1 MERKGFMMNGQP
13 LSALQLLF
21 MVMLSVGLMNHV
33 IIIPFMLEAA
43 HRDAWIAALGALAG
57 LLVWLPLLYFIAKQL
72 NGERL
77 FDWLKSR
84 FSSAAAY
91 AVAGVSSAFLLLHSF
106 VTLNDTVTFT
116 TTSYLTATPRWALI
130 LVIVA
135 VCFYNSYQG
144 IDSIANTSMIICPFV
159 IVFGFFVMLSTTP
172 HKDYSLL
179 RPALEHGVGPVLNGM
194 MYAGAGYAEVIVL
207 LFLSHRLP
215 RPFSWKTLA
224 AIAVFTA
231 ELSIG
236 PTIGAITEFGPE
248 QATRLRYP
256 AFEQWRMV
264 SLGTYIEHVDFL
276 SVYQWL
282 SGAFIRISLSTALI
296 VELFP
301 IRHPQTR
308 RWVLIVLYLAITLAA
323 LAPVS
328 DEQFLH
334 VVKHGVLPASL
345 LFSLALSV
353 VLSGFAL
360 LAYRKKKRGMT

>member
-1 MERKGFMMNGQP
+1 MMNGQT
-13 LSALQLLF
+13 LSVLQVLC

-33 IIIPFMLEAA
+33 IVIPFMLEAA
-43 HRDAWIAALGALAG
+43 HRDAWIAALGALGG
-57 LLVWLPLLYFIAKQL
+57 LLIWLPLLYFILKQL

-77 FDWLKSR
+77 FDWLKNR
-84 FSSAAAY
+84 FSSPVAY
-91 AVAGVSSAFLLLHSF
+91 MVAGVSTIFLLLHSF
-106 VTLNDTVTFT
+106 VTLNDTITFT

-130 LVIVA
+130 VLIVIA
-135 VCFYNSYQG
+135 CFYNAYRG
-144 IDSIANTSMIICPFV
+144 IDSIANTAMIIWPFV

-179 RPALEHGVGPVLNGM
+179 KPMLEHGMAPVLRGM
-194 MYAGAGYAEVIVL
+194 MYAGAGYAEVVVL

-215 RPFSWKTLA
+215 RPFSWKALA
-224 AIAVFTA
+224 AIAFLTA
-231 ELSIG
+231 GLSIG
-236 PTIGAITEFGPE
+236 PTIGAIVEFGPE

-282 SGAFIRISLSTALI
+282 SGAFIRLSLATALI

-301 IRHPQTR
+301 IRHSQTR

-323 LAPVS
+323 LAPGS
-328 DEQFLH
+328 DEQFLRF
-334 VVKHGVLPASL
+334 VKHWVLPSSL

-353 VLSGFAL
+353 VLVSLAL
-360 LAYRKKKRGMT
+360 LTYRKEKRGMA

>member
-1 MERKGFMMNGQP
+1 MNGQP
-13 LSALQLLF
+13 LSALQVLC

-33 IIIPFMLEAA
+33 IVIPFMLEAA
-43 HRDAWIAALGALAG
+43 HRDAWIAALGALGG
-57 LLVWLPLLYFIAKQL
+57 LLIWLPLLYFILKQL

-77 FDWLKSR
+77 FDWLKNR
-84 FSSAAAY
+84 FSG
-91 AVAGVSSAFLLLHSF
+91 AVAYGAAGASSIFLLLHSF
-106 VTLNDTVTFT
+106 VTLNDTITFT

-130 LVIVA
+130 LIIVI
-135 VCFYNSYQG
+135 VCFYNAYRG
-144 IDSIANTSMIICPFV
+144 IDSIANTAMIIWPFV

-179 RPALEHGVGPVLNGM
+179 KPVLEHGVAPVLRGM
-194 MYAGAGYAEVIVL
+194 TYAGAGYAEVIVL

-215 RPFSWKTLA
+215 RPFSWKALA
-224 AIAVFTA
+224 AIAFFTA
-231 ELSIG
+231 GLSIG

-301 IRHPQTR
+301 IRHSQTR
-308 RWVLIVLYLAITLAA
+308 RWVLIVLYLAIILATLA
-323 LAPVS
+323 PGS
-328 DEQFLH
+328 DEQFLRF
-334 VVKHGVLPASL
+334 VKHWVLPSSL

-353 VLSGFAL
+353 VLGSFAL
-360 LAYRKKKRGMT
+360 LTYRKKKRGMA

>member
-1 MERKGFMMNGQP
+1 MMNGQP

-179 RPALEHGVGPVLNGM
+179 KPMLEHGMEPVWRAM

-215 RPFSWKTLA
+215 RPFSWKALA
-224 AIAVFTA
+224 AIAFFTA
-231 ELSIG
+231 GLSIG

-264 SLGTYIEHVDFL
+264 SLGTYIEHVDFM
-276 SVYQWL
+276 SIYQWI
-282 SGAFIRISLSTALI
+282 SGAFIRISLSMALI

-323 LAPVS
+323 LAPGS

-334 VVKHGVLPASL
+334 FVKHGVLPTSL

-353 VLSGFAL
+353 VLSGFTL
-360 LAYRKKKRGMT
+360 LAYRKKKRGVAG

>member
-1 MERKGFMMNGQP
+1 MNGQP

-43 HRDAWIAALGALAG
+43 HRDAWIAALGALGG
-57 LLVWLPLLYFIAKQL
+57 LLLWLPLLYFTIRQL

-116 TTSYLTATPRWALI
+116 TTSYLTATPKWALI
-130 LVIVA
+130 LFMVMA
-135 VCFYNSYQG
+135 CFYNTYRG
-144 IDSIANTSMIICPFV
+144 IDSIANTAMIICPFV

-179 RPALEHGVGPVLNGM
+179 KPMLEHGMEPVWRAM

-215 RPFSWKTLA
+215 RPFSWKALA
-224 AIAVFTA
+224 AIAFFTA
-231 ELSIG
+231 GLSIG

-264 SLGTYIEHVDFL
+264 SLGTYIEHVDFM
-276 SVYQWL
+276 SIYQWI
-282 SGAFIRISLSTALI
+282 SGAFIRISLSMALI

-334 VVKHGVLPASL
+334 FVKHGVLPTSL

-353 VLSGFAL
+353 VLSGFTL

>member
-1 MERKGFMMNGQP
+1 MNEQP
-13 LSALQLLF
+13 LSALQLLC

-43 HRDAWIAALGALAG
+43 HRDAWLAALGALGG
-57 LLVWLPLLYFIAKQL
+57 LLVWLPLLYFTIRQL

-77 FDWLKSR
+77 FDWLKAR

-91 AVAGVSSAFLLLHSF
+91 AAAGGSSAFLLLHSF
-106 VTLNDTVTFT
+106 VTLNDTITFT

-130 LVIVA
+130 LVIVI
-135 VCFYNSYQG
+135 VCFYNAYRG
-144 IDSIANTSMIICPFV
+144 LDSIANTAMIIWPFV

-179 RPALEHGVGPVLNGM
+179 KPVLEHGMTPVLRGM

-215 RPFSWKTLA
+215 RPFSWKALA
-224 AIAVFTA
+224 AIAFFTA
-231 ELSIG
+231 GLSIG
-236 PTIGAITEFGPE
+236 PTIGAIAEFGPE

-301 IRHPQTR
+301 IRHPHTR

-323 LAPVS
+323 LAPGS

-334 VVKHGVLPASL
+334 FVKHWVLPSSL
-345 LFSLALSV
+345 LFWFVLSIL
-353 VLSGFAL
+353 LSGFAFF
-360 LAYRKKKRGMT
+360 AYRKQKRGVT

>member
-1 MERKGFMMNGQP
+1 MNGQP

-21 MVMLSVGLMNHV
+21 MIMLSVGLMNHV

-43 HRDAWIAALGALAG
+43 HRDAWIAALGALGG
-57 LLVWLPLLYFIAKQL
+57 LLLWLPLLYFTIRQL

-106 VTLNDTVTFT
+106 VTLNDTITFT
-116 TTSYLTATPRWALI
+116 TTSYLTATPKWALI
-130 LVIVA
+130 LFMVMA
-135 VCFYNSYQG
+135 CFYNTYRG
-144 IDSIANTSMIICPFV
+144 IDSIANTAMIIYPFV

-179 RPALEHGVGPVLNGM
+179 KPMLEHGMEPVWRAM
-194 MYAGAGYAEVIVL
+194 MYAGTGYAEVIVL

-215 RPFSWKTLA
+215 RPFSWKALA
-224 AIAVFTA
+224 AIAFFTA
-231 ELSIG
+231 GLSIG

-264 SLGTYIEHVDFL
+264 SLGTYIEHVDFM
-276 SVYQWL
+276 SIYQWI
-282 SGAFIRISLSTALI
+282 SGAFIRISLSMALI

-334 VVKHGVLPASL
+334 FVKHGVLPTSL

-353 VLSGFAL
+353 VLSGFTL
-360 LAYRKKKRGMT
+360 LAYRKKKRGVAG